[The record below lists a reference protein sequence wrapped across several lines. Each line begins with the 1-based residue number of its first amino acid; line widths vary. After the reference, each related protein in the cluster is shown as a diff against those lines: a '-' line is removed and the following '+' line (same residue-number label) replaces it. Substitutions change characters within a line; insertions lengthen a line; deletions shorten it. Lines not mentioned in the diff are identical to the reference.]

1 MICYE
6 DLFDRLKKNEEIAKK
21 FSEIE
26 IRILS
31 VLNFQDLFQVLLDEV
46 QNQFG
51 VPYAWITVIDESEVN
66 RLVQSNVDSM
76 AFRNRMRL
84 VDRKTFSHLIGEQSQ
99 PILINENLDFFR
111 KLFPIDS
118 NNSLKSVAIAPISL
132 DGEIIGSL
140 NQADYS
146 KERFKP
152 GIDTSLLEQLAI
164 KVSLCMS
171 NVTAHEKLK
180 IMAYHDPLTGLL
192 NRRVMEAILK
202 REFARSKRYRVPLSL
217 VFVDV
222 DKFKQVNDTYGH
234 DTGDELLKYLAALFL
249 EMSRETDIVARYA
262 GDEFVLILPETDTK
276 KAKTMMKRLQAYLNR
291 RPLETE
297 KNSIHFSIS
306 FGVVSTDNTTIQSA
320 NMMLKI
326 ADNALYQMK
335 TEKNQA
341 VLNAIKALNP

>member
-1 MICYE
+1 MISYE
-6 DLFDRLKKNEEIAKK
+6 DLFDRLKENEEIAKK

-31 VLNFQDLFQVLLDEV
+31 VLNFQDLFQVLLAEV

-51 VPYAWITVIDESEVN
+51 VPYTWITLIDQSEVT
-66 RLVQSNVDSM
+66 RLVQSIAHSRR
-76 AFRNRMRL
+76 FKNRIRL
-84 VDRKTFSHLIGEQSQ
+84 VDRKTFIHLIGKQSQ
-99 PILINENLDFFR
+99 PILINENLGIYR
-111 KLFPIDS
+111 KLFPLDG
-118 NNSLKSVAIAPISL
+118 NNSIKSIAIAPISL
-132 DGEIIGSL
+132 DGEIVGSL

-152 GIDTSLLEQLAI
+152 GIDTSLLEKLAT

-192 NRRVMEAILK
+192 NRRVMETILN

-249 EMSRETDIVARYA
+249 EMIRETDVVARYA
-262 GDEFVLILPETDTK
+262 GDEFVLILPETDID
-276 KAKTMMKRLQAYLNR
+276 KAETMMSRLQTYLDR
-291 RPLETE
+291 RPLETDG
-297 KNSIHFSIS
+297 NRIHFSIS
-306 FGVVSTDNTTIQSA
+306 FGVVSTENTMIQSA

-335 TEKNQA
+335 TEKNK
-341 VLNAIKALNP
+341 VVFNAI

>member
-1 MICYE
+1 MISYE

-31 VLNFQDLFQVLLDEV
+31 VLNFRDLFEVLLDEV
-46 QNQFG
+46 QNQFR
-51 VPYAWITVIDESEVN
+51 VPFTWITLIDQSDIT
-66 RLVQSNVDSM
+66 RLVQSIADSKV
-76 AFRNRMRL
+76 FRTRMRL
-84 VDRKTFSHLIGEQSQ
+84 VDRKTITHLIGKQSK
-99 PILINENLDFFR
+99 PILINENLDFYR
-111 KLFPIDS
+111 KLFPIEA
-118 NNSLKSVAIAPISL
+118 NNSIKSMAVAPISL

-140 NQADYS
+140 NQADFS
-146 KERFKP
+146 KERFQP
-152 GIDTSLLEQLAI
+152 GIDTSLLEQLAT

-192 NRRVMEAILK
+192 NRRVMEAILN
-202 REFARSKRYRVPLSL
+202 REFVRAKRYRTPLSL

-222 DKFKQVNDTYGH
+222 DKFKYVNDTCGH

-262 GDEFVLILPETDTK
+262 GDEFVLILPETDTN
-276 KAKTMMKRLQAYLNR
+276 KAKTMMNRLQTYLDR
-291 RPLETE
+291 RPLETR
-297 KNSIHFSIS
+297 KKIIQFSIS
-306 FGVVSTDNTTIQSA
+306 FGVVSTETMKIQSA
-320 NMMLKI
+320 DIMLKM

-335 TEKNQA
+335 KEKSRE
-341 VLNAIKALNP
+341 VHSSI

>member
-1 MICYE
+1 MISYE
-6 DLFDRLKKNEEIAKK
+6 DLFDRLKKNEEIAQK

-31 VLNFQDLFQVLLDEV
+31 VLNFKDLLQVLLDEV

-51 VPYAWITVIDESEVN
+51 VPHTWITLIDKSEVT
-66 RLVQSNVDSM
+66 RLVQSIAHSRV
-76 AFRNRMRL
+76 FRNRMRL
-84 VDRKTFSHLIGEQSQ
+84 VDRNTFSHLTGNQSQ
-99 PILINENLDFFR
+99 PILINENLDFYR
-111 KLFPIDS
+111 KLFPIDC
-118 NNSLKSVAIAPISL
+118 NNSIKSIAIAPISL
-132 DGEIIGSL
+132 DGKIIGSL

-152 GIDTSLLEQLAI
+152 GIDSSLLEQLATKI
-164 KVSLCMS
+164 SLCMS

-192 NRRVMEAILK
+192 NRRVMETILN

-262 GDEFVLILPETDTK
+262 GDEFVLILPETDTD
-276 KAKTMMKRLQAYLNR
+276 KAKTMMNRLQTYLDR

-297 KNSIHFSIS
+297 GNTIHFSIS
-306 FGVVSTDNTTIQSA
+306 FGVVSTENTMIQTPD
-320 NMMLKI
+320 MMLKI
-326 ADNALYQMK
+326 ADNALYRMK
-335 TEKNQA
+335 TEKNQ
-341 VLNAIKALNP
+341 VVFNAI